1 MLSKRGYFT
10 ILMLIVTIFL
20 MFMLVGV
27 TSNIKSTSS
36 DDFTNIKY
44 NNTVSE
50 VFLNIDNLDYEV
62 NISKEILDNKPLVAI
77 IANKEYNI
85 NVFKEFCIYNKYLYK
100 IYDYFPAEDEIRDF
114 DLMIFGDMDFAS
126 HFTEL
131 EAYSNLA
138 KTMFFT
144 KLPSFKEL
152 SANDELTRFFG
163 IDKRIDEEILVD
175 GFKIFPD
182 FMINNGRTYV
192 DDDYFG
198 KENDTNII
206 LPYYSL
212 LPGYE
217 IYSVG
222 LFNNQKD
229 LAIKDLEL
237 PPILWKTKTNNSF
250 VFVINS
256 DIFTKSSLLG
266 ILTAFKSKERSY
278 HIYPIVN
285 GQTISIINYPY
296 LSNEN
301 DSIIKSTYGRSS
313 QALSRDILWPNIVQI
328 LNNYG
333 ESSNFFFSYKLDYNN
348 ESVVSKDDLNFYMR
362 QINKLSGDS
371 GLSLSQQSENDI
383 LDLVNSNNNFY
394 KDSIDDYKFSS
405 LYMGD
410 FSNEDLSK
418 VKDND
423 LLKEISLVL
432 SDYDYNDYLLSYI
445 DDNTLSIKYNLDGF
459 SHETTDDLRM
469 ISIENA
475 LGMCNMKVDLSRVF
489 YPESYLDEWNN
500 LSVDWSSGKTY
511 FNDFGAFDFISIKEL
526 EKRVKRFLQLDYIY
540 EYNNDSFDLHIENFD
555 EEAYFIFSIYD
566 KDIREI
572 INGEIKKINKD
583 TYLVKANSD
592 KLSIKLEDKN
602 FLNKPKY
609 GINALIGG

>member
-77 IANKEYNI
+77 IANKEDNI

-126 HFTEL
+126 YFTEL

-362 QINKLSGDS
+362 QINKLSGDI

>member
-1 MLSKRGYFT
+1 
-10 ILMLIVTIFL
+10 
-20 MFMLVGV
+20 
-27 TSNIKSTSS
+27 
-36 DDFTNIKY
+36 
-44 NNTVSE
+44 
-50 VFLNIDNLDYEV
+50 
-62 NISKEILDNKPLVAI
+62 
-77 IANKEYNI
+77 
-85 NVFKEFCIYNKYLYK
+85 
-100 IYDYFPAEDEIRDF
+100 
-114 DLMIFGDMDFAS
+114 
-126 HFTEL
+126 
-131 EAYSNLA
+131 
-138 KTMFFT
+138 
-144 KLPSFKEL
+144 
-152 SANDELTRFFG
+152 
-163 IDKRIDEEILVD
+163 
-175 GFKIFPD
+175 
-182 FMINNGRTYV
+182 MINNGRTYV

-362 QINKLSGDS
+362 QINKLSGDI